1 MLAAGVAD
9 PAEFTDGRLCL
20 RGPGLRG
27 PGLRATWAA
36 FSRASM
42 SSSTASVSLTPPR
55 PKNLIP
61 LSLAGLWLAE
71 MTTLKLASRAPV
83 R

>member
-9 PAEFTDGRLCL
+9 PAEFTDGRLACAD
-20 RGPGLRG
+20 
-27 PGLRATWAA
+27 RACADRASADRAA

-42 SSSTASVSLTPPR
+42 SSSTSSVSLTPPR

>member
-1 MLAAGVAD
+1 MLVAGVAD
-9 PAEFTDGRLCL
+9 PAEFTDGRL
-20 RGPGLRG
+20 GL
-27 PGLRATWAA
+27 AA

-71 MTTLKLASRAPV
+71 MTTLKLAPRAPV